1 MDGVGM
7 NTPFYE
13 IKVYFPPDF
22 LNKTKNEL
30 FIQKIMSMVFPGT
43 TWIPGNPDKFE
54 PDYFCD
60 GIPFEFTIASDHK
73 EKNYKKKFSKEK
85 YNFIEQVRHHIYS
98 TENVDEDFFRYIRE
112 RIADKAMK
120 KYSVHNVHLCV
131 LCLLDLTDWVL
142 DKYGSTHGLADWP
155 RQEFFE
161 EIRTTYITAGI
172 FSNIFIL
179 FPDMF
184 AKWWIWDVSTDRKS
198 SIQFDDSVLK
208 SGEYPY
214 CILKAQDE

>member
-1 MDGVGM
+1 M
-7 NTPFYE
+7 NAPSYSVE
-13 IKVYFPPDF
+13 EYLPSDF
-22 LNKTKNEL
+22 LNKTKNEP
-30 FIQKIMSMVFPGT
+30 FIQKLMSMIFPET
-43 TWIPGNPDKFE
+43 TWVPGNPDNSE
-54 PDYFCD
+54 PDYFCN
-60 GIPFEFTIASDHK
+60 GVPFEFTIASDS
-73 EKNYKKKFSKEK
+73 KKKN
-85 YNFIEQVRHHIYS
+85 NFIQRIQRRTYS
-98 TENVDEDFFRYIRE
+98 AESVDEDFFCYIRE
-112 RIADKAMK
+112 RIADKATK

-142 DKYGSTHGLADWP
+142 DKYGSVTHGLADWP

-161 EIRTTYITAGI
+161 EIRTTYITTGI

-184 AKWWIWDVSTDRKS
+184 AKWWIWDISTNRKS

-214 CILKAQDE
+214 CILKAQNE

>member
-1 MDGVGM
+1 M
-7 NTPFYE
+7 NTPSYDVVE
-13 IKVYFPPDF
+13 YIPPDF
-22 LNKTKNEL
+22 LNKTRNEP
-30 FIQKIMSMVFPGT
+30 FIQKLMSMIFPET

-54 PDYFCD
+54 PDYFCN
-60 GIPFEFTIASDHK
+60 GVPFEFTIASDS
-73 EKNYKKKFSKEK
+73 KKKN
-85 YNFIEQVRHHIYS
+85 NFIQRFQRRTYS
-98 TENVDEDFFRYIRE
+98 TENVDKDFFRYIRE
-112 RIADKAMK
+112 RIADKATK

-142 DKYGSTHGLADWP
+142 DKYGSVTHGLADWP

-161 EIRTTYITAGI
+161 EIRTTYITTGI

-184 AKWWIWDVSTDRKS
+184 AKWWIWDVSTNRKS
-198 SIQFDDSVLK
+198 SVQFDDSILE

-214 CILKAQDE
+214 CVLKTQDGQKGPDKNGKRKD

>member
-1 MDGVGM
+1 MDE
-7 NTPFYE
+7 PFYDVVE
-13 IKVYFPPDF
+13 YLPPNF
-22 LNKTKNEL
+22 WNKTKNEP
-30 FIQKIMSMVFPGT
+30 FIQKLMSLIFPET
-43 TWIPGNPDKFE
+43 TWVPGNPDNFE
-54 PDYFCD
+54 PDYFCN
-60 GIPFEFTIASDHK
+60 GVPFEFTIASDS
-73 EKNYKKKFSKEK
+73 KKKN
-85 YNFIEQVRHHIYS
+85 NFIQRIQRRTYFAESV
-98 TENVDEDFFRYIRE
+98 NEDFFCYIRE
-112 RIADKAMK
+112 RIADKSTK

-142 DKYGSTHGLADWP
+142 DKYGSVTHGLADWP
-155 RQEFFE
+155 RQAFFE
-161 EIRTTYITAGI
+161 EIRTTYITTGI

-184 AKWWIWDVSTDRKS
+184 AKWWIWDISTNRKS